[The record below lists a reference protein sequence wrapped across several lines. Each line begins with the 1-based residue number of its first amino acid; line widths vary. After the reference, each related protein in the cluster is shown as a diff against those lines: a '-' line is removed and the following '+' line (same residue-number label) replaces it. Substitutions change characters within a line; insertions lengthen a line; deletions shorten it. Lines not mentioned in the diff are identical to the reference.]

1 MHSDEESSPW
11 DSPLT
16 SARDPVHRK
25 DVRATNTGPVPESLR
40 AAVDYVEEKKGSLG
54 NSDPAQ
60 KGNGSWI
67 EIEHPSR
74 RPSNRSDEAHRP
86 SRKSPT
92 KVISEAKN
100 PPFEDFREALK
111 SSTRQVVSDEETV
124 AKPFPLP
131 AKSQRETI
139 YKIRT
144 NESPPIED
152 VSTFSS
158 TVLGNMGQSPN
169 QKRHNSTVAL
179 FKAKAQSLEASPVP
193 SKVKNKKLKE
203 TPVKQTQL
211 LSTSSGGGGEGN
223 SLQPKKRNSSLV
235 LNETEVKFSGFPEHE
250 EELKEYGH
258 VNYGFNLEPVYY
270 EPDADL
276 EKKPVEVRI
285 ATDLAS
291 YKDDRHMY
299 QFDYGHKDYYQAR
312 EEVEEAY
319 MMKVADRSEKLI
331 RRGFREVFGLLGIF
345 ANLMTVFLIE
355 LISFLSKTVFQV
367 LAVGLLTVIGDH
379 IIKPFLVAL
388 FNSVLQPILIFLQ
401 NILRSLQNLTYPFI
415 DVLKS
420 VSLQIA
426 IVIRAFRLVEVHSSP
441 RPTSEKKV

>member
-144 NESPPIED
+144 NESPP
-152 VSTFSS
+152 
-158 TVLGNMGQSPN
+158 
-169 QKRHNSTVAL
+169 K
-179 FKAKAQSLEASPVP
+179 
-193 SKVKNKKLKE
+193 